1 MLILIDFLRHIRNSF
16 FIVTNILNVK
26 GNWLAKKNWISLVLM
41 KVMLLSLLSRA
52 LLINL
57 PQKDR
62 RVGSINTLITQ
73 FPFLH

>member
-26 GNWLAKKNWISLVLM
+26 GNLLAKKNWISLVLM